1 MKRDNTNIIGDIV
14 RKLMRNPKLAKK
26 LDELDALN
34 ICKEVIGE
42 KLNKYINDII
52 ISNGK
57 LIIKLKS
64 AVLRNELSYQK
75 TNIITKV
82 NNKLGKE
89 IIKELILK

>member
-89 IIKELILK
+89 IIKEIILK

>member
-14 RKLMRNPKLAKK
+14 RKLMKNPKLAKK

-42 KLNKYINDII
+42 KLNQYINDII

-89 IIKELILK
+89 IIKEIILK

>member
-1 MKRDNTNIIGDIV
+1 MKRDNTNIIGDII
-14 RKLMRNPKLAKK
+14 RKLMKNPKLAKK

-89 IIKELILK
+89 IIKEIILK

>member
-14 RKLMRNPKLAKK
+14 RKLMKNPKLAKK
-26 LDELDALN
+26 LDELDALT

-89 IIKELILK
+89 IIKEIILK

>member
-42 KLNKYINDII
+42 KLNKYINDIK

-89 IIKELILK
+89 IIKEIILK

>member
-14 RKLMRNPKLAKK
+14 RKLMKNPKLAKK

-89 IIKELILK
+89 IIKEIILK

>member
-42 KLNKYINDII
+42 KLNQYINDII

-89 IIKELILK
+89 IIKEIILK

>member
-14 RKLMRNPKLAKK
+14 RKLMSNPKLAKK

-89 IIKELILK
+89 IIKEIILK

>member
-14 RKLMRNPKLAKK
+14 RKLMKNPKLAKK

-64 AVLRNELSYQK
+64 AVLRNELSYQR

-89 IIKELILK
+89 IIKEIILK